1 MLRDVNRSGE
11 MEVFVAVV
19 EAGSFSEAA
28 RRLDMSPSA
37 VRKLVSRLEARLGTR
52 LFNRSTRSIDLTAE
66 GERFH
71 RESLCILDQMT
82 ALEEGLLHET
92 PRPTGD
98 VRVNMNL
105 PFGLQCV
112 LDLLPGFLACY
123 PGIRLS
129 VDLTDQVVDL
139 VEHHADVAIRIGPM
153 RDSGLLQRKLM
164 ETHFVTVAA
173 PSYLESHGIPETVNE
188 LERHNCLTFAFRRQA
203 PEWKFRDETGQP
215 RTFNPRGNLLLGD
228 GESMRR
234 LTLAGTGIA
243 QLSLFQVQEDLAA
256 GKLVPVLERFAARE
270 PQTVHAVFMG
280 PNRYMPQRV
289 RVFVDYLA
297 ANLRADRRISRDMKS
312 VW

>member
-19 EAGSFSEAA
+19 EAGSFSEAS

-37 VRKLVSRLEARLGTR
+37 VSKLTSRLEARLGTR
-52 LFNRSTRSIDLTAE
+52 LLNRSTRSIELTAE
-66 GERFH
+66 GERFY
-71 RESLCILDQMT
+71 RESLCILEQMT
-82 ALEEGLLHET
+82 ALEDGLLHEA

-129 VDLTDQVVDL
+129 VDLTDQVVNL

-188 LERHNCLTFAFRRQA
+188 LEKHNCLTFAFRRQT

-215 RTFNPRGNLLLGD
+215 RTFAPKGNLLLGD

-256 GKLVPVLERFAARE
+256 GKLVPVLERFAAQE

-289 RVFVDYLA
+289 RVFIDYLA
-297 ANLRADRRISRDMKS
+297 ANLRSGHHIVRDMNIAR
-312 VW
+312 

>member
-1 MLRDVNRSGE
+1 MLRDVNRLHE
-11 MEVFVAVV
+11 MEVFVAIV

-37 VRKLVSRLEARLGTR
+37 VSKLTSRLEARLGTR
-52 LFNRSTRSIDLTAE
+52 LVNRSTRSIELTAE

-71 RESLCILDQMT
+71 RESRCILEQMT
-82 ALEEGLLHET
+82 ALEDGLLHEM

-153 RDSGLLQRKLM
+153 RDSGLLQRKIM
-164 ETHFVTVAA
+164 ETYFVTVAA
-173 PSYLESHGIPETVNE
+173 PSYLESHGTPETVNE
-188 LERHNCLTFAFRRQA
+188 LEEHNCLTFAFRRQT

-215 RTFNPRGNLLLGD
+215 RTFAPKGNILLGD

-256 GKLVPVLERFAARE
+256 GKLVPVLKRFAARE

-297 ANLRADRRISRDMKS
+297 ANLRDDRHATKK
-312 VW
+312 

>member
-1 MLRDVNRSGE
+1 
-11 MEVFVAVV
+11 MEVFVAIV

-37 VRKLVSRLEARLGTR
+37 VSKLTSRLEARLGTR
-52 LFNRSTRSIDLTAE
+52 LLNRSTRSIELTAE

-71 RESLCILDQMT
+71 RESQCILEQMT
-82 ALEEGLLHET
+82 ALEDGLLHEM

-112 LDLLPGFLACY
+112 LDLLPGFLVCY

-153 RDSGLLQRKLM
+153 RDSGLLQRKLL

-173 PSYLESHGIPETVNE
+173 PSYLESHGTPETVNE
-188 LERHNCLTFAFRRQA
+188 LAEHNCLTFAFRRQM
-203 PEWKFRDETGQP
+203 PEWKFRDETGQS
-215 RTFNPRGNLLLGD
+215 RTFNPKGNLLLGD

-243 QLSLFQVQEDLAA
+243 QLSLFQVQEDLAT
-256 GKLVPVLERFAARE
+256 GKLVPVLERFAAQE

-289 RVFVDYLA
+289 RVFIDYLA
-297 ANLRADRRISRDMKS
+297 ANLQDACQTTRDIKS
-312 VW
+312 VS

>member
-28 RRLDMSPSA
+28 RRLNMSPSA
-37 VRKLVSRLEARLGTR
+37 VSKLMARLEARLGTR
-52 LFNRSTRSIDLTAE
+52 LLNRSTRSIDLTTE

-71 RESLCILDQMT
+71 RESLCILEQMT

-92 PRPTGD
+92 PQPTGE

-112 LDLLPGFLACY
+112 LDLLPGFLNRY

-129 VDLTDQVVDL
+129 VDLTDHVVDL

-173 PSYLESHGIPETVNE
+173 PSYLERHGMPETIDE
-188 LERHNCLTFAFRRQA
+188 LEKHNCLTFSFRRHT
-203 PEWKFRDETGQP
+203 PEWRFRDESGQP

-234 LTLAGTGIA
+234 LTLAGAGIA
-243 QLSLFQVQEDLAA
+243 QLSLFQVEEDLAA
-256 GKLVPVLERFAARE
+256 GKLVPVLEKFAARE

-297 ANLRADRRISRDMKS
+297 GNLRADRQTIGEVKS
-312 VW
+312 VS

>member
-11 MEVFVAVV
+11 MEVFVAIV

-37 VRKLVSRLEARLGTR
+37 VSKLTSRLEARLGTR
-52 LFNRSTRSIDLTAE
+52 LLNRSTRSIELTAE

-71 RESLCILDQMT
+71 RESQCILEQMT
-82 ALEEGLLHET
+82 ALEDGLLHEM

-112 LDLLPGFLACY
+112 LDLLPGFLVCY

-153 RDSGLLQRKLM
+153 RDSGLLQRKLL

-173 PSYLESHGIPETVNE
+173 PSYLESHGTPETVNE
-188 LERHNCLTFAFRRQA
+188 LAEHNCLTFAFRRQM
-203 PEWKFRDETGQP
+203 PEWKFRDETGQS
-215 RTFNPRGNLLLGD
+215 RTFNPKGNLLLGD

-243 QLSLFQVQEDLAA
+243 QLSLFQVQEDLAT
-256 GKLVPVLERFAARE
+256 GKLVPVLERFAAQE

-289 RVFVDYLA
+289 RVFIDYLA
-297 ANLRADRRISRDMKS
+297 ANLQDACQTTRDIKS
-312 VW
+312 VS

>member
-37 VRKLVSRLEARLGTR
+37 VSKLTSRLEARLGTR
-52 LFNRSTRSIDLTAE
+52 LLNRSTRSIELTAE

-71 RESLCILDQMT
+71 RESQCILEQMT
-82 ALEEGLLHET
+82 ALEDGLLHEM

-112 LDLLPGFLACY
+112 LDLLPGFLACH

-188 LERHNCLTFAFRRQA
+188 LEKHNCLTFAFRRRT

-215 RTFNPRGNLLLGD
+215 RIFAPKGNLLLGD

-234 LTLAGTGIA
+234 LALAGTGIA
-243 QLSLFQVQEDLAA
+243 QLSLFQVQEDLAT
-256 GKLVPVLERFAARE
+256 GKLVPVLERFATQE
-270 PQTVHAVFMG
+270 LQTVHAVFMG

-289 RVFVDYLA
+289 RVFIDYLA
-297 ANLRADRRISRDMKS
+297 ANLRSGHHIVRDMNIAR
-312 VW
+312 

>member
-1 MLRDVNRSGE
+1 

-37 VRKLVSRLEARLGTR
+37 VSKLVSRLEARLETR
-52 LFNRSTRSIDLTAE
+52 LLNRSTRSIDLTTE

-92 PRPTGD
+92 PQPTGD

-123 PGIRLS
+123 PGIRLC
-129 VDLTDQVVDL
+129 VDMTDQVVDL
-139 VEHHADVAIRIGPM
+139 VEHHADVAIRVGPM

-164 ETHFVTVAA
+164 ETHFVTVAT
-173 PSYLESHGIPETVNE
+173 PSYLESHGTPETVNE
-188 LERHNCLTFAFRRQA
+188 LEKHNCLTFAFRRQM

-243 QLSLFQVQEDLAA
+243 QLSLFQVHEDLAA

-297 ANLRADRRISRDMKS
+297 TNLRADHQATKEMRS

>member
-1 MLRDVNRSGE
+1 MLRDVNRSEE

-28 RRLDMSPSA
+28 RRLNMSPSA
-37 VRKLVSRLEARLGTR
+37 VSKLMSRLEARLGTR
-52 LFNRSTRSIDLTAE
+52 LLNRSTRSIDLTTE

-71 RESLCILDQMT
+71 RESLCILEQMT
-82 ALEEGLLHET
+82 ALEDSLLHET

-123 PGIRLS
+123 PGVRLC
-129 VDLTDQVVDL
+129 VDLTDHVVDL

-173 PSYLESHGIPETVNE
+173 PLYLEKHGIPETVND
-188 LERHNCLTFAFRRQA
+188 LERHNCLTFAFRRQT
-203 PEWKFRDETGQP
+203 PEWKFCDETGQL
-215 RTFNPRGNLLLGD
+215 RTFAPKGNLLLGD

-234 LTLAGTGIA
+234 LTLAGAGIA
-243 QLSLFQVQEDLAA
+243 QLSVFQVQEDLTA
-256 GKLVPVLERFAARE
+256 GKLVPVLERFAAWE

-289 RVFVDYLA
+289 RVLIDYLA
-297 ANLRADRRISRDMKS
+297 KNLQADRHTISK
-312 VW
+312 

>member
-19 EAGSFSEAA
+19 EAGSFSEAS

-37 VRKLVSRLEARLGTR
+37 VSKLTSRLEARLGTR
-52 LFNRSTRSIDLTAE
+52 LLNRSTRSIELTAE
-66 GERFH
+66 GERFY
-71 RESLCILDQMT
+71 RESQCILEQMT
-82 ALEEGLLHET
+82 ALEDGLLHEM

-123 PGIRLS
+123 PGIRLA

-188 LERHNCLTFAFRRQA
+188 LEKHNCLTFAFRRQT

-215 RTFNPRGNLLLGD
+215 RTFAPKGNLLLGD

-234 LTLAGTGIA
+234 LTLAGAGIA

-256 GKLVPVLERFAARE
+256 GKLVPVLERFAAQE
-270 PQTVHAVFMG
+270 LQTVHAVFMG

-289 RVFVDYLA
+289 RVFIDYLA
-297 ANLRADRRISRDMKS
+297 ANLRSGHHIARDMKIAR
-312 VW
+312 